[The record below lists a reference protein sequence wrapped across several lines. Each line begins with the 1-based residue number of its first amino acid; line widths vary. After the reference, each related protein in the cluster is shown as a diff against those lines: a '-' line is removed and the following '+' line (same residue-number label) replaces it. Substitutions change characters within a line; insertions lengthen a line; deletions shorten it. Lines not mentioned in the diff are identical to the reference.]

1 MNFFIGCIK
10 REGEKIGHIKGK
22 NLVGPTFWL

>member
-10 REGEKIGHIKGK
+10 REGENIGHINGK